1 MDKTLIA
8 SMSEDERRVVTA
20 LHAEMG
26 VLIDAMVES
35 FGFDDSGDDKHREA
49 VMAMAGHMER
59 AVANLRPELMDD
71 FNAVFDR
78 ITQAYFE
85 PEKFFGFMDEYRDAD
100 GVVQLSPESIS
111 EFYGRSMALLTDVK
125 SDFERRFAEL

>member
-1 MDKTLIA
+1 MEKTDYYQLSLWSKQDRI
-8 SMSEDERRVVTA
+8 
-20 LHAEMG
+20 
-26 VLIDAMVES
+26 
-35 FGFDDSGDDKHREA
+35 
-49 VMAMAGHMER
+49 
-59 AVANLRPELMDD
+59 LMDD